1 MIGSLFPTG
10 SSTLTFILSKTG
22 VRVRLNPMSVCY
34 TTCRIIQDLIV
45 ELVLISLRVTPLH
58 GFYNAQEILL
68 LSAVLIQA
76 WQPKFKWV
84 ERLFQNIEMKTIAY
98 LYSAIVRLKI
108 SLIMCNAFAK
118 YIRVMIIYW
127 TLMCFV
133 YNLLNKNRLFSM
145 CTIDNAWIKV

>member
-1 MIGSLFPTG
+1 MGALFPTW

-34 TTCRIIQDLIV
+34 TTCQGIRAIKIV

-58 GFYNAQEILL
+58 GFYNAQAMLILVL
-68 LSAVLIQA
+68 LQA

-84 ERLFQNIEMKTIAY
+84 ERLFQIIEMKTIAY

-108 SLIMCNAFAK
+108 SLIMCNVFVK
-118 YIRVMIIYW
+118 YMYNIRVMIICW
-127 TLMCFV
+127 TLMCVFII
-133 YNLLNKNRLFSM
+133 
-145 CTIDNAWIKV
+145 C